1 MSTSTS
7 ARLSDK
13 EFKQRVDALSKHDF
27 FSTDNTAEVEHDES
41 YTNLSTSVKFRTQ
54 ALRKLQLDE
63 LQAKAEYEEQCLVLQ
78 QQYYDRLQSSFT
90 KRSEIVN
97 GDVQPEGKD
106 QLTRVVD
113 DDEYTPSSKNGIP
126 NFWLTVLQN
135 CEMSSGWIEEHDEP
149 LLKCITDITCK
160 INNESDSSKEVLP
173 PPYSETADT
182 DIADTGKGDS
192 AQKSVLLS
200 TTSIPTGFTL
210 SFEFGPNEYISN
222 TVLTKKYEFCT
233 KPGAEDQNPF
243 EYEGASLKNA
253 KGCEINWLSKE
264 KQLTKKNVKKK
275 QRNAKTG
282 QTREVLKQA
291 DQDSFFAF
299 FEKVPEVNLLNDDDE
314 TKMDLLMDIE
324 YDCELGEYFKDKLIP
339 NAVLFFTNEYVDPE
353 VESDEEED
361 VDESDSDENSDENGL
376 TEEEDVEQREN
387 PECKQQ

>member
-1 MSTSTS
+1 MSTSTSS

-27 FSTDNTAEVEHDES
+27 FSTDKTAEVEHDES

-63 LQAKAEYEEQCLVLQ
+63 LQAKAEYEEQCLVLHK
-78 QQYYDRLQSSFT
+78 QYYDRLQSSFT

-97 GDVQPEGKD
+97 GDVEPEGKD

-113 DDEYTPSSKNGIP
+113 DDEYKPSTKNGIP
-126 NFWLTVLQN
+126 DFWLTALNN
-135 CEMSSGWIEEHDEP
+135 CEMSSGWIQEHDEP

-160 INNESDSSKEVLP
+160 IDSDNSKDVLLP
-173 PPYSETADT
+173 PPAYSETANEIPAAGTGDAAQMDT
-182 DIADTGKGDS
+182 LA
-192 AQKSVLLS
+192 

-210 SFEFGPNEYISN
+210 SFEFGPNEYISD

-233 KPGAEDQNPF
+233 KPGADDENPF
-243 EYEGASLKNA
+243 EYEGACLKNA
-253 KGCEINWLSKE
+253 KGCAINWLSKE
-264 KQLTKKNVKKK
+264 VQLTKKNVKKK

-282 QTREVLKQA
+282 QTREILKQI
-291 DQDSFFAF
+291 DRDSFFSF

-314 TKMDLLMDIE
+314 TKEEMLLDME

-339 NAVLFFTNEYVDPE
+339 NAVLFFTNEYLDPE
-353 VESDEEED
+353 VESDEDDDDED
-361 VDESDSDENSDENGL
+361 GSDSDENADGL
-376 TEEEDVEQREN
+376 TEEDDDEVPTEN